1 MADRPKS
8 PIFIN
13 SVLRPGKTH
22 PILVAEAVDV
32 GAQRQIRHH
41 KKSRRGCVGCKLRK
55 VKVDPPPLG
64 KSRSLQIREK
74 SLRYGSSQLAQC
86 DERQPCSSC
95 LKRGIQC
102 VPPANSGNVSRQPRL
117 AIDLGLGATPQMSL
131 LQLEL
136 FNHWDKHTR
145 STLVYPEIWPV
156 IMQHAFHVR
165 QPQAKTVAKD

>member
-55 VKVDPPPLG
+55 VKVDSPPPP
-64 KSRSLQIREK
+64 RQIT
-74 SLRYGSSQLAQC
+74 QF
-86 DERQPCSSC
+86 
-95 LKRGIQC
+95 
-102 VPPANSGNVSRQPRL
+102 ANTKEVL
-117 AIDLGLGATPQMSL
+117 AIW
-131 LQLEL
+131 EL
-136 FNHWDKHTR
+136 TT
-145 STLVYPEIWPV
+145 ST
-156 IMQHAFHVR
+156 VR
-165 QPQAKTVAKD
+165 